1 MLVLGRRKD
10 EWIRIGDNIRIVVI
24 RAGDKV
30 RLGIEAPKG
39 VPVVRGELDGDG
51 SQVETGAGDTKAVRN

>member
-24 RAGDKV
+24 RTGEKV
-30 RLGIEAPKG
+30 RLGIEAPEHI
-39 VPVVRGELDGDG
+39 PVVRGELDGDG
-51 SQVETGAGDTKAVRN
+51 SQVETGAGDTEAVRH